1 MKNLVEYLNYSK
13 TSIEEGKNDVVNL
26 YILNCGAMNGFRKE
40 LANTINELRN
50 SAIVNINTF
59 DDEGIHAVDEINIEK
74 VKFEGPHL
82 DKFDDVVKETK
93 DHLDE
98 LSFIITC

>member
-1 MKNLVEYLNYSK
+1 MKNLVEYLNSSK

-40 LANTINELRN
+40 LANTINKLRD
-50 SAIVNINTF
+50 SAVVNINTF
-59 DDEGIHAVDEINIEK
+59 DDEGIHAVDEINIEE

-82 DKFDDVVKETK
+82 DKFDAVVKETK
-93 DHLDE
+93 DHLGE